1 MKSLIDD
8 LNKEHLMIDE
18 FMRRLESA
26 VAGTN
31 FLPKL
36 IEMGK
41 KFEHFSSEHL
51 ANHHLKEEK
60 FLYHWMVEQNK
71 NSDKE
76 LIRKMIE
83 DHKVFEQKALWII
96 RELELAT
103 KLDYKNAAT
112 LGYEVSSFLSN
123 YREHLIRETSFV
135 FQIAE
140 GLKNQK

>member
-8 LNKEHLMIDE
+8 LNNEHLMIDE
-18 FMRRLESA
+18 FMRRLASA

-41 KFEHFSSEHL
+41 EFEHFSSEHL

-83 DHKVFEQKALWII
+83 DHKIFEQKALWILQEI
-96 RELELAT
+96 ELAK
-103 KLDYKNAAT
+103 KLDYKNTAT
-112 LGYEVSSFLSN
+112 LGYEVSSFLTS
-123 YREHLIRETSFV
+123 YQEHLIRESNFV